1 MVDGV
6 LSLSAGWLLS
16 EITSASLEVEG
27 TSIAG
32 TTGEISGGKVSGDEG
47 LAESLKTGVVL
58 DSASFRSVIL
68 GSASSCGLS
77 VVSRRWSTCLLQ
89 ITPSATCTK

>member
-1 MVDGV
+1 MGDGV

-32 TTGEISGGKVSGDEG
+32 TTGEISGGKVSGEEG
-47 LAESLKTGVVL
+47 LAESLT
-58 DSASFRSVIL
+58 
-68 GSASSCGLS
+68 CH
-77 VVSRRWSTCLLQ
+77 WSWQ
-89 ITPSATCTK
+89 RGWSYIT

>member
-1 MVDGV
+1 MGDGM
-6 LSLSAGWLLS
+6 LSLSAGWLLL

-32 TTGEISGGKVSGDEG
+32 TTGEISVGKVSGEG

-58 DSASFRSVIL
+58 DSTPFRSVML
-68 GSASSCGLS
+68 GSASSCGLLIQPLP
-77 VVSRRWSTCLLQ
+77 VGCL
-89 ITPSATCTK
+89 